1 MFAFIEVNLK
11 LQIGNFKSTRS
22 ALFAGTNLTQIGEGI
37 DAGSVAVIPVE
48 LDRVM
53 TDLRSSRNLDG
64 TFSEHWERI
73 RLGLYF
79 WRLIPAGG
87 AGAILAEVGVRIGG
101 LMTVVPGDGDSAGGG
116 ELYRGRDKIHRDN
129 HCSIETVGGGVWL
142 AMLIWAATALAISR
156 KALA

>member
-1 MFAFIEVNLK
+1 M
-11 LQIGNFKSTRS
+11 KSTTKTKNAKQDRQS
-22 ALFAGTNLTQIGEGI
+22 FLALFAGTNLTQIGEGI

-64 TFSEHWERI
+64 TFSEHRERI
-73 RLGLYF
+73 RLSLYL

-101 LMTVVPGDGDSAGGG
+101 LMTVVPG
-116 ELYRGRDKIHRDN
+116 
-129 HCSIETVGGGVWL
+129 
-142 AMLIWAATALAISR
+142 
-156 KALA
+156 